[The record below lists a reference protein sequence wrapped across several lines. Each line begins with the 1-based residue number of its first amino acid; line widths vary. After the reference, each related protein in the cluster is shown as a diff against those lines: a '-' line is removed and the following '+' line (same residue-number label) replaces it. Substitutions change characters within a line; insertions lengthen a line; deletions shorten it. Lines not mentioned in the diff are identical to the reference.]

1 MGKEKKLIGLS
12 AGRRHGNSEILLKE
26 ALMAAEELGL
36 KTEIIRAT
44 DLRVKP
50 CTGCE
55 TCTMLMAKGKISN
68 CIITDDDVEW
78 VLEKTV
84 VEDSALIISTPIY
97 HLVPNG
103 LLTLI
108 NHRMLPILF
117 RNPRVLKKTR
127 VGGIICV
134 GGGEPEW
141 TPLGLLN
148 ANIFL
153 QHTRIL
159 VDQIQVNYCGRPGQ
173 VLAYE
178 HYLRRARKLGENV
191 ARATSM
197 PPEKVKFKG
206 DDGDTVCPVC
216 HCDVLKVPDKLPQVV
231 CPICQ
236 VNGVVTVVNGKMAVV
251 WDPGDVR
258 TPRFSE
264 QGIGAHAEYI
274 ANNMRKFF
282 EEQQVVINK
291 LKQKY
296 ANWGNLVTP

>member
-1 MGKEKKLIGLS
+1 MGKKKKLIGLS
-12 AGRRHGNSEILLKE
+12 TGRKEGNSEILLKE
-26 ALMAAEELGL
+26 ALMAAEEQGL
-36 KTEIIRAT
+36 ETEIIRAM

-55 TCTMLMAKGKISN
+55 TCTMLMGKGKTPQ
-68 CIITDDDVEW
+68 CVITDDDVEW
-78 VLEKTV
+78 ILEKTV
-84 VEDSALIISTPIY
+84 VEDCGLIISTPIY

-103 LLTLI
+103 HLTLI
-108 NHRMLPILF
+108 NHRMLPVMF
-117 RNPRVLKKTR
+117 RNPWVLKKTR

-191 ARATSM
+191 AKASLM
-197 PPEKVKFKG
+197 PPEKVKFMG
-206 DDGDTVCPVC
+206 EDGDTSCPVC
-216 HCDVLKVPDKLPQVV
+216 HCDVLKVSDKLPQVV
-231 CPICQ
+231 CPVCH
-236 VNGVVTVVNGKMAVV
+236 VNGVLNGVGDRMRVV
-251 WDPGDVR
+251 WDENDIR
-258 TPRFSE
+258 YPRFSE
-264 QGIGAHAEYI
+264 QGVGAHAEYI
-274 ANNMRKFF
+274 ADNMRKFF
-282 EEQQVVINK
+282 EEQQVVVNK

-296 ANWGNLVTP
+296 VHWGNVVTP